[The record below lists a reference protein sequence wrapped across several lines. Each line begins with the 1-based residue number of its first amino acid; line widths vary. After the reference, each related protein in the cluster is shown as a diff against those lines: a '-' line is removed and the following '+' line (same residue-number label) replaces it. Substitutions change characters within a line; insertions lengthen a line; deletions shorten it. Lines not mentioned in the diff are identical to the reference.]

1 MTDSASTRGTVHHT
15 CSTTI
20 MMEYNE
26 IQRCMLGCV
35 EVNLLHFVLISSGA
49 ICNMCNVPCTQNL
62 SHHVTV
68 LLLFPLLYA
77 LLSMLHARGVK
88 LNVLICVIPPH
99 HVSVRRSQSIIP
111 LYFVRSYRDT
121 SSRSNY
127 SAYSQR

>member
-1 MTDSASTRGTVHHT
+1 MTDSASTRGTVHTT

-35 EVNLLHFVLISSGA
+35 EVNLLHYVLISSGA

-62 SHHVTV
+62 SHHVTA
-68 LLLFPLLYA
+68 LLLFPLLYG

-99 HVSVRRSQSIIP
+99 LQSLLHIPLSQDYCVLPSQSNFNKP
-111 LYFVRSYRDT
+111 LGGMK
-121 SSRSNY
+121 
-127 SAYSQR
+127 